1 MKKIVVVFFVLI
13 IMMMALCVPVF
24 AENEGEENIREGNE
38 YMDSGDYFEAGC
50 SFLTAGGFY
59 YNIRNYSEAAKWYD
73 QAAKAFE
80 KGGYDDWIPGA
91 LDARDRNLRLV
102 SSIFSEGSLTII
114 VGIAAAVI
122 FGLIGFFV
130 GRKSKAALNDSAR

>member
-1 MKKIVVVFFVLI
+1 MKKIFVLFYVLI
-13 IMMMALCVPVF
+13 IMMTFCVPVF
-24 AENEGEENIREGNE
+24 AENEGEKSIREGNE
-38 YMDSGDYFEAGC
+38 SMASGDYFDAGC

-59 YNIRNYSEAAKWYD
+59 YNIENYSEAAKWYD